1 MLLAG
6 VLHHPNVLEI
16 VRHPWFMSCFI
27 AFFGAQLLKFVFARL
42 RTGRWKVREL
52 ISSGGMPSSHAAL
65 VSALATAVGLTDGFD
80 APEAMIAVG
89 FGIIVLL
96 DAATIRRESGEH
108 AKLLN
113 QLIVRVNAQLD
124 PSAKIDVRRL
134 KERIGHKRR
143 EVTAGVIL
151 GMATAFVICYIWDFW
166 K

>member
-1 MLLAG
+1 
-6 VLHHPNVLEI
+6 
-16 VRHPWFMSCFI
+16 
-27 AFFGAQLLKFVFARL
+27 
-42 RTGRWKVREL
+42 
-52 ISSGGMPSSHAAL
+52 MPSSHAAL

-151 GMATAFVICYIWDFW
+151 GMVTAFVLCYIWDFW